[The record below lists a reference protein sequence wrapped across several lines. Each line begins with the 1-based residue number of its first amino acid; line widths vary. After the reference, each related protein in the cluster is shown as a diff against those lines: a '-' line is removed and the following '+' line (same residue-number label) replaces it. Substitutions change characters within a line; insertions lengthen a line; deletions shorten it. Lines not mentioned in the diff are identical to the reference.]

1 MGKMDTRMG
10 KLSIQ
15 FTKKNRT
22 VKTYKKRQKQDRSH
36 EKWECFLEI

>member
-1 MGKMDTRMG
+1 MDTRMG

-15 FTKKNRT
+15 FTKNRT